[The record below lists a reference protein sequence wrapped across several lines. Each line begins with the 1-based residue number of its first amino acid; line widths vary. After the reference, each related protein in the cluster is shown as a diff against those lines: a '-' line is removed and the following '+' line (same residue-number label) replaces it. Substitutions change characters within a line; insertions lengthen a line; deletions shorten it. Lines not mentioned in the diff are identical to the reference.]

1 VTSEAGT
8 PSLLARESAFKTL
21 AGEQGL
27 DVMVSRKGRTSYE
40 SGAEG
45 ARSLLAGATRPDGVF
60 CTTDLIACGFLDAAR
75 HEFRVRVPEQ
85 LCVVGFDDI
94 EQAGWSSY
102 RLTTFAPPIDRLA
115 RRVADL
121 LSKTDDDS
129 PTDGKRTILQADF
142 VWRSTVRPGFE
153 D

>member
-1 VTSEAGT
+1 
-8 PSLLARESAFKTL
+8 
-21 AGEQGL
+21 
-27 DVMVSRKGRTSYE
+27 
-40 SGAEG
+40 
-45 ARSLLAGATRPDGVF
+45 
-60 CTTDLIACGFLDAAR
+60 
-75 HEFRVRVPEQ
+75 
-85 LCVVGFDDI
+85 VGFDDI